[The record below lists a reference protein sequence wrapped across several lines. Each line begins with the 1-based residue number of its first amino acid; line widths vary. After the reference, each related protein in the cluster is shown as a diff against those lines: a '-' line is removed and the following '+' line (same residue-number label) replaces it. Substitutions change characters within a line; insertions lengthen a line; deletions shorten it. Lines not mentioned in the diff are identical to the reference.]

1 MRIMRRSVHRL
12 QDIVGGVPMTSW
24 CAGPC
29 NGGHRLLMHA
39 FLRAALV
46 VAAICPAAL
55 ASAAGAGF
63 DPRVV
68 TFGPAREQL
77 QSTPITD
84 RPYRPLHVY
93 GNSVRRRHER
103 AATSR
108 PSPSRP
114 RPSSSQR

>member
-1 MRIMRRSVHRL
+1 
-12 QDIVGGVPMTSW
+12 
-24 CAGPC
+24 
-29 NGGHRLLMHA
+29 MHT

-46 VAAICPAAL
+46 VAAIFPAAL
-55 ASAAGAGF
+55 ASAAGTGF

-68 TFGPAREQL
+68 TFGAAREEL

-93 GNSVRRRHER
+93 GNSIRRRHER

-108 PSPSRP
+108 PAPSRS
-114 RPSSSQR
+114 RPTTSQR

>member
-1 MRIMRRSVHRL
+1 
-12 QDIVGGVPMTSW
+12 
-24 CAGPC
+24 
-29 NGGHRLLMHA
+29 MHT

-46 VAAICPAAL
+46 VAAICPAAH

-68 TFGPAREQL
+68 TFGAAREQL